1 MRIYNSLTKKI
12 EDFKALDGKTVRMY
26 SCGPTVY
33 DNIHIGNLF
42 SFIAADSLR
51 RALEA
56 DGLDVKHAMNLTDI
70 DDKTIKAALEKYPDD
85 QPLKALQRLTD
96 EYIEIFKRDM
106 AEIGN
111 DIDKLEFIRATDCIE
126 EMKQFITKLHSGG
139 FAYTADDGVYFSIEK
154 YRKSGKKYGQLLEL
168 TEQNTSGGR
177 ISNDEYDK
185 DSAHDFALWKKQ
197 KDGEPAWEFE
207 IEGHDLTGRPGWHI
221 ECSVMSAGELDL
233 PFDIHTGGV
242 DLIFPHHENEI
253 AQSTA
258 MTESPVY
265 AQVFAHNEHLLVDS
279 HKMSKSLNNFY
290 TLSDIKKKGFN
301 PLAFRLMFLQGHYRN
316 QLNFTNAGL
325 TAAQNRLH
333 DLQAWADLAWQPE
346 GQDYEFDDE
355 RKQITGFMI
364 DDVNTPQALATISHI
379 VSSGARGP
387 KMKEFLEFLDSCFA
401 LGLSTR
407 PDISD
412 DQKAILKQRQE
423 VRDNNDWD
431 ASDKFRDKLKEQGI
445 TVKDTGSSQIW
456 SRFV

>member
-1 MRIYNSLTKKI
+1 
-12 EDFKALDGKTVRMY
+12 
-26 SCGPTVY
+26 
-33 DNIHIGNLF
+33 
-42 SFIAADSLR
+42 
-51 RALEA
+51 
-56 DGLDVKHAMNLTDI
+56 
-70 DDKTIKAALEKYPDD
+70 
-85 QPLKALQRLTD
+85 
-96 EYIEIFKRDM
+96 
-106 AEIGN
+106 
-111 DIDKLEFIRATDCIE
+111 
-126 EMKQFITKLHSGG
+126 
-139 FAYTADDGVYFSIEK
+139 
-154 YRKSGKKYGQLLEL
+154 
-168 TEQNTSGGR
+168 
-177 ISNDEYDK
+177 
-185 DSAHDFALWKKQ
+185 
-197 KDGEPAWEFE
+197 
-207 IEGHDLTGRPGWHI
+207 
-221 ECSVMSAGELDL
+221 
-233 PFDIHTGGV
+233 
-242 DLIFPHHENEI
+242 
-253 AQSTA
+253 
-258 MTESPVY
+258 
-265 AQVFAHNEHLLVDS
+265 
-279 HKMSKSLNNFY
+279 
-290 TLSDIKKKGFN
+290 
-301 PLAFRLMFLQGHYRN
+301 MFLQGHYRN